1 MTFCYN
7 VQASLAPLYT
17 KGHSKTH
24 VFQIQISFMK
34 KNVMKLDNEPLDEE
48 FEKLVQGF
56 LADEKSSDDSDTD
69 DEDTDEDGDADDE
82 GGDNGVPNFAGE
94 RL

>member
-1 MTFCYN
+1 
-7 VQASLAPLYT
+7 
-17 KGHSKTH
+17 
-24 VFQIQISFMK
+24 MK

-82 GGDNGVPNFAGE
+82 GGDNGVPIALQAGHPAAAAFSQIAKC
-94 RL
+94 LNK